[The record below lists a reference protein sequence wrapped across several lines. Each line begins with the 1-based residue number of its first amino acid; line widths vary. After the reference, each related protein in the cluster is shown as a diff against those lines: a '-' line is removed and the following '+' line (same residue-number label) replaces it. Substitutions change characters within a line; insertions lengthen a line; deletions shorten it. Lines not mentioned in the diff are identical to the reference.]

1 MSSGSD
7 SASPKLPFAAKVLA
21 WTSLCNDIA
30 TEMIFPL
37 LPAFIE
43 KVLGGSKLHVG
54 AMEGLAEMT
63 ASLLKLAAGGW
74 SDRIGRR
81 RLFIVSGYTIAAVIR
96 PLIGLATVPWQ
107 VVAARTADRVGK
119 GLRSAPRD
127 ALLTEVTPPTQRG
140 RVFGLNRA
148 MDHLG
153 ASLGPLLGL
162 LLLHYVVGGDL
173 KTLFLLTA
181 IPGVVVVGL
190 VYFLLPDSR
199 PAIMQTSATTDGGSR
214 WSLRPYG
221 RPYQLYLVA
230 LALFTLAN
238 SSDAFIN
245 SRALDL
251 GLGLDAILL
260 LWSAIHALKSG
271 LSYLL
276 GGWIDRFGA
285 RRFILLGW
293 LLYAGFYLGFAI
305 VERAEQLIALS
316 LLYASTFAM
325 IEPAERKYVGDLV
338 GAERRGLA
346 FGWFHFVVGILTLPA
361 NVGFGWIYKAWG
373 ATWAFGAGA
382 ALAVLAALVLTI
394 IPGQTVSASA
404 QAETAG
410 RT

>member
-1 MSSGSD
+1 MSSEN
-7 SASPKLPFAAKVLA
+7 SPHRLPFAAKVLA

-43 KVLGGSKLHVG
+43 KVLGGNKLHVG

-74 SDRIGRR
+74 SDRIGKRK
-81 RLFIVSGYTIAAVIR
+81 LFIVSGYTLAAVIR

-173 KTLFLLTA
+173 KSLFLLTA

-199 PAIMQTSATTDGGSR
+199 PALTPSAAVTAAGSR

-221 RPYQLYLVA
+221 RHFQVYLAA

-251 GLGLDAILL
+251 GMGLDAILL

-271 LSYLL
+271 LSYVM
-276 GGWIDRFGA
+276 GVWIDRFGA

-293 LLYAGFYLGFAI
+293 LSYAAFYLGFAMI
-305 VERAEQLIALS
+305 NQAGQLIALS

-338 GAERRGLA
+338 GTERRGLA

-361 NVGFGWIYKAWG
+361 NLGFGWVYKTWG

-382 ALAVLAALVLTI
+382 ALAVLAALVLI
-394 IPGQTVSASA
+394 LIPSQSATPLGL
-404 QAETAG
+404 AETAG
-410 RT
+410 RS